1 MMDNLACY
9 KPSEDLGVHPAVRAW
24 SRLCGKPARPRRIE
38 VLRAPREDGYKPC
51 IFRISGLGCANSSI
65 VAKLCLKE
73 TGQFERLIY
82 ETVLPDLPLP
92 KLEFYGTVESEDPA
106 MDWVFVEDAGD
117 ERYSPKLE
125 SHRQAASEWI
135 ALLHTSAENLPAL
148 QRLPDR
154 GPGHYLAHLHS
165 ARKRIQASRSNPAV
179 TQEARGILDRVDAY
193 LQSFEDSWY
202 ELEQQCWTM
211 PMTLAHGDW
220 AGRNA
225 RFRSAEGCRTLVVFD
240 WETSG
245 RGVPAVDLA
254 SSRIYTSLSSLR
266 AYFTK
271 VRETWAAMGF
281 EDILR
286 MATIGRIFRTI
297 AAIDWA
303 SVGLVFEQFDYLI
316 MPVSLM
322 QSYLGRIEDV
332 LRESRLPYGESSGYE
347 SIRTLLS
354 AN

>member
-1 MMDNLACY
+1 MNDIASY
-9 KPSEDLGVHPAVRAW
+9 IPSEDLGVHPAVRAW
-24 SRLCGKPARPRRIE
+24 SRLCSKPARPRGLE
-38 VLRAPREDGYKPC
+38 VLRAPREHGHKPC
-51 IFRISGLGCANSSI
+51 IFRITGLGCTNSSI

-73 TGQFERLIY
+73 TAQFERLIY

-92 KLEFYGTVESEDPA
+92 RLEFYGTVESEDPA
-106 MDWVFVEDAGD
+106 KDWVFVEDAGD

-125 SHRQAASEWI
+125 AHRQAASEWI

-148 QRLPDR
+148 QLLPDR

-165 ARKRIQASRSNPAV
+165 ARTRIQASRSNPAI
-179 TQEARGILDRVDAY
+179 TLEQHRILDRVEAY
-193 LQSFEDSWY
+193 LQLFENSWY
-202 ELEQQCWTM
+202 ELEQQCSTM
-211 PMTLAHGDW
+211 PMTFAHGDW

-225 RFRSAEGCRTLVVFD
+225 RFRSAGGRHTLVVFD
-240 WETSG
+240 WEKSG

-266 AYFTK
+266 AYSTK
-271 VRETWAAMGF
+271 VRQTWPAMGF

-286 MATIGRIFRTI
+286 MTTIGRIFRVI

-316 MPVSLM
+316 MLVSQM

-332 LRESRLPYGESSGYE
+332 LRESRLPFGKSSWHESV
-347 SIRTLLS
+347 RTLVS